1 MTECNTSMMEFSRL
15 RSRKVTADSNGGRL
29 TTDAG
34 VLLLREVDRRTGLIN
49 AINDCVPDPRDPR
62 YTVHLQR
69 EMLAQR
75 IFSLALGYD
84 DLNDQQTL
92 RDDPALQVAAGK
104 PADEDSPLASPPTL
118 CRLENRVDRQALAKM
133 SSLLLLQQDVQSR
146 N

>member
-15 RSRKVTADSNGGRL
+15 RSRSVTADSNGGRF

-34 VLLLREVDRRTGLIN
+34 VLLLREIDRRTGLIN

-75 IFSLALGYD
+75 IFSLALGIRRS
-84 DLNDQQTL
+84 Q
-92 RDDPALQVAAGK
+92 
-104 PADEDSPLASPPTL
+104 
-118 CRLENRVDRQALAKM
+118 
-133 SSLLLLQQDVQSR
+133 
-146 N
+146 